1 MKQLKPVRPRDDR
14 LSGPPRD
21 EGSERGDDDEG
32 MEEEDQPED
41 IYEDGYP
48 PTSPASSVAG
58 EIPGANTGDFGVADD
73 GAVGSS
79 SRLPQSKPDGEDWQC
94 KPCDERVPMM
104 LPSPTKPSK
113 EDVERH
119 YSTHLPYR
127 CWCPV
132 CIKAKGKEDAHARDT
147 SDEKIGLPIISMDYC
162 ELDDIETEKRS
173 NKTLVIKDEHSG
185 ALLQYRVL
193 CKGAGDD
200 WVVKRAVR
208 DIEEFGRT
216 DIRLKTDGEPAIVA
230 LQSKIIEARKP
241 RTVPINPPAY
251 NPQSNGSCEKG
262 VQDAT
267 AETRAL
273 KIGLEAR
280 IGVEIPD
287 DAEIMEWIYIH
298 AAFLVTR
305 YSVGHDGMVPW
316 ERLTGSKWHRPAIEI
331 GEVVLAKL
339 ASRRGGK
346 MVTKQK
352 KKLKARSVRGVLVGQ
367 VSRTGEH
374 IVVVASGDAV
384 RCRTIFRVPEGERW
398 DKDLVLAIQGTP
410 RTPAPSRRQPDRL
423 DAQLVDDRTR
433 AQRQLPRRER
443 RQHQQDDGQREDS
456 GAALRQPEVRG
467 PRMFEPRHF
476 KITDRIL
483 AKYGYS
489 DDCKGCSAK
498 RNGIPSEVAGDRAHS
513 AECRKRLSELM
524 SQDQHDRDVVSRDAQ
539 KFEDDPMVDEPN
551 NAQTAQLPESAKES
565 TDYKHEPTAIGDDAL
580 FADNPDDTKK
590 GTNTMTNVETD
601 DDPDGI
607 PELNEDDMLDDD
619 DEGLEEPNSKRQRLR
634 WIAKKSAVDSSS
646 CQSSGDALASLS
658 PVSTGTGRTG
668 RPGYAGAAP
677 SVQNKPLET
686 TVGRTLAGQCD
697 DSDRAHERVACL
709 NMLEKVRGRSDVQQI
724 IKELEELPKFR
735 MRECRQE
742 RKAMRAAGTNDVS
755 EIYSPPRMA
764 KAASALGLKGGWSLD
779 LTTTDDD
786 GNAWDFRD
794 KNMQK
799 MAMQKVKQ
807 DKPYLLVLS
816 PMCGPFSELQQMFNY
831 PGTPKEEVKK
841 KLEDGLEH
849 IDFCIKL
856 CIEQYRQG
864 RAFMMEHPASA
875 STWTTEMV
883 KRLKRLPGT
892 SLISFDFC
900 MLDMKTKDEHGN
912 DAAAKKRTS
921 VLTNSPSIQ
930 LLLRE
935 AQCRREHRHQHLL
948 NGTAKACE
956 IYPDKC
962 CRLICEAVK
971 RDIDNLLWRD
981 EQAKVFDVTQP
992 FGKLMALQSQAEK
1005 LMSVKGCTVDPT
1017 CPPEE
1022 DPFAGIYDDMEFVD
1036 DVTGEPL
1043 DKEEATAAR
1052 RLEMEFFKQKGVY
1065 TKVKR
1070 QAWMKVISTKWLD
1083 VNKGDSTNRNYRARL
1098 VGREIK
1104 RDKREDLF
1112 AATPPLE
1119 SLRMILSICAG
1130 HQHERNPSDNNI
1142 IMTNDVKRAYFH
1154 AAATRPIFIQ
1164 IPKEDREDGDND
1176 KVGQLNLSLYG
1187 TRDAAQNWARTV
1199 SNAMTSLGFTI
1210 GEHSPCNFRHE
1221 ERNIA
1226 LTIHGDDFTST
1237 GREAELRWLDCELK
1251 KRFELKTEFLG
1262 PDPRRHVQQLRVL
1275 NRVISWQRDGLTYEA
1290 DQRHAELLIR
1300 ELGLEYSKP
1309 VATAGSRDDMA
1320 KASTIEVND
1329 KGKVVTTTDGD
1340 DSPLLAPGEAT
1351 KFRALTA
1358 RANYLAQDRPEAQ
1371 YAIKE
1376 VARRMAT
1383 PRERDW
1389 HLLKRLGRYL
1399 IGAPRAVFNYYW
1411 QRVPTYLDVFV
1422 DSDWAGC
1429 KGTCRST
1436 SGGGAKAGFH
1446 TIKTWSTTQAVV
1458 ALSSGEAELYALTKG
1473 AAIALGIASLA
1484 ADFGLQLHL
1493 KLHTDASAAV
1503 GIVHR
1508 QGVGKLRHVRVQ
1520 YLWVQS
1526 KVQSGELAVGKINGK
1541 DNPADLMTKNLAI
1554 ADVQRHLQTLC
1565 IEVLDDRAAIAP
1577 KLARA
1582 QPTSKTTNGNNN
1594 DGHDHDYN
1602 YDDVNGDD
1610 WMSGGIAAAG
1620 PVRIHRRGRLELF
1633 TPRRVEGAPPCASLT
1648 PVRITCGEYLD
1659 TGEKFKIVDT
1669 WTSRPS
1675 AHRRLAR
1682 RWTGTT
1688 RFISRSE
1695 C

>member
-1 MKQLKPVRPRDDR
+1 
-14 LSGPPRD
+14 
-21 EGSERGDDDEG
+21 

-41 IYEDGYP
+41 IYASGYP
-48 PTSPASSVAG
+48 PSSPASSVAG
-58 EIPGANTGDFGVADD
+58 EIPGENAEDFGVADD

-79 SRLPQSKPDGEDWQC
+79 SRLPQSKPEGEDWQC
-94 KPCDERVPMM
+94 KPCDERVPTM
-104 LPSPTKPSK
+104 LPSPMKPSK

-132 CIKAKGKEDAHARDT
+132 CIKAKGKEDAHVRDT
-147 SDEKIGLPIISMDYC
+147 SDEKDGLPIISMDYC
-162 ELDDIETEKRS
+162 ELDDLETEKRS

-287 DAEIMEWIYIH
+287 NAEILEWIYVH
-298 AAFLVTR
+298 AAFLITR

-316 ERLTGSKWHRPAIEI
+316 ERLTGSKWHRPATEI

-346 MVTKQK
+346 MMTKQK

-398 DKDLVLAIQGTP
+398 DKDLVLAIQATP
-410 RTPAPSRRQPDRL
+410 RTPAPSRKQPDRL
-423 DAQLVDDRTR
+423 DAPLVDDRAR
-433 AQRQLPRRER
+433 AQRQLPRREA
-443 RQHQQDDGQREDS
+443 RQHQQDDGRREDS

-467 PRMFEPRHF
+467 PQMFEPRHF
-476 KITDRIL
+476 RITDRIL

-498 RNGIPSEVAGDRAHS
+498 RNGISWEIATNRTHS
-513 AECRKRLSELM
+513 AECRKRLLDLM
-524 SQDQHDRDVVSRDAQ
+524 SHDQHDRDVVSRDAQ
-539 KFEDDPMVDEPN
+539 KFEDDPMTNESDKTQAAQVPEPVKDSI
-551 NAQTAQLPESAKES
+551 PEADSKPVPAAAS
-565 TDYKHEPTAIGDDAL
+565 DDDL
-580 FADNPDDTKK
+580 FADNPDDQKKDTTTKRK
-590 GTNTMTNVETD
+590 RTINMEVNE
-601 DDPDGI
+601 DPDGI
-607 PELNEDDMLDDD
+607 PELNEDIVLDSDSD
-619 DEGLEEPNSKRQRLR
+619 NADEPNVKKQKLR
-634 WIAKKSAVDSSS
+634 WIAQKARPSETT
-646 CQSSGDALASLS
+646 L
-658 PVSTGTGRTG
+658 GRTI
-668 RPGYAGAAP
+668 
-677 SVQNKPLET
+677 
-686 TVGRTLAGQCD
+686 AGQCND
-697 DSDRAHERVACL
+697 TDESHERIACMNL
-709 NMLEKVRGRSDVQQI
+709 LEKVRGRRDVQQI
-724 IKELEELPKFR
+724 ISELEEMPKFR
-735 MRECRQE
+735 MRECRRE
-742 RKAMRAAGTNDVS
+742 RKAMRAAGANDIS

-786 GNAWDFRD
+786 GSKWDFRNESMR
-794 KNMQK
+794 KR
-799 MAMQKVKQ
+799 AMQKVMQ
-807 DKPYLLVLS
+807 DKPYLLIMS
-816 PMCGPFSELQQMFNY
+816 PMCGPFSELQQVFNY
-831 PGTPKEEVKK
+831 PGKPKEEVKK

-849 IDFCIKL
+849 INFCIKL
-856 CIEQYRQG
+856 CIEQYKQG
-864 RAFMMEHPASA
+864 RAFMMEHPAGA
-875 STWTTEMV
+875 STWSTEMV
-883 KRLKRLPGT
+883 KHLKRLPGT

-900 MLDMKTKDEHGN
+900 MLGMTTKDEHDN
-912 DAAAKKRTS
+912 VTAAKKRTS

-948 NGTAKACE
+948 NGAAKACE
-956 IYPDKC
+956 IYPDKF

-992 FGKLMALQSQAEK
+992 FGKLMALQSQAER

-1052 RLEMEFFKQKGVY
+1052 RLEMKFFKQKGVY

-1119 SLRMILSICAG
+1119 SLRMIISICAG
-1130 HQHERNPSDNNI
+1130 HQHERSPSDNNI

-1154 AAATRPIFIQ
+1154 APATRPIFIQ
-1164 IPKEDREDGDND
+1164 IPKEDREEGDDD

-1199 SNAMTSLGFTI
+1199 SNVMTSLGFKI

-1251 KRFELKTEFLG
+1251 KKFELKTEFLG

-1300 ELGLEYSKP
+1300 ELGLEYGKP

-1320 KASTIEVND
+1320 KASTVEVD
-1329 KGKVVTTTDGD
+1329 GEGKVVTATDDD

-1389 HLLKRLGRYL
+1389 NLLKRLGRYL
-1399 IGAPRAVFNYYW
+1399 IGAPRAVFHYYW
-1411 QRVPTYLDVFV
+1411 QRLPTYLDAFV

-1436 SGGGAKAGFH
+1436 SGGGAKVGFH
-1446 TIKTWSTTQAVV
+1446 TIKTWSTTQAII

-1473 AAIALGIASLA
+1473 AAIALGIVSLA

-1526 KVQSGELAVGKINGK
+1526 KVQSGEMAVGKINGR

-1554 ADVQRHLQTLC
+1554 ADVQRHLETLC

-1582 QPTSKTTNGNNN
+1582 QLTSKMTNGNGN
-1594 DGHDHDYN
+1594 DGHDYDYN

-1620 PVRIHRRGRLELF
+1620 PVRAHRRGRLELF
-1633 TPRRVEGAPPCASLT
+1633 TPRRVRGAPPCASLT